1 VEILNQIL
9 NQPRLI
15 LKIIFLFLALVA
27 IFVGVHDLIRYLRK
41 EKISEYERK
50 RSWFLKVAFGEVN
63 PQAVLLASWI
73 GCFLVAAVFVLVAFL
88 L

>member
-1 VEILNQIL
+1 MEILNQIL
-9 NQPRLI
+9 NQPILI
-15 LKIIFLFLALVA
+15 LKIIFLLIALLA
-27 IFVGVHDLIRYLRK
+27 IFFGVYDLIRYLRK

-73 GCFLVAAVFVLVAFL
+73 GCFLVAAVCVLVAIFL
-88 L
+88 